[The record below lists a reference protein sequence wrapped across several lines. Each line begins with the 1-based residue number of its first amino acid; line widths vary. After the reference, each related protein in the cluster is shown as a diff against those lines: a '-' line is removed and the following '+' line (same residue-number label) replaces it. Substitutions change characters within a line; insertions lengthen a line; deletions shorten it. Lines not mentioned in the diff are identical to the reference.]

1 LSNTTISVAYAKS
14 RHERPKIIEVERK
27 PGEEPMVFNVVIS
40 DTAGSTKH
48 RVTLADATY
57 QKLTAGK
64 VTPDECVEAAFKF
77 LLERESKS
85 DILPSFDINVINM
98 SFPSFER
105 EFAGYM

>member
-1 LSNTTISVAYAKS
+1 MSDTTISVAYAKS
-14 RHERPKIIEVERK
+14 RHERPKMIEVERK

>member
-1 LSNTTISVAYAKS
+1 M
-14 RHERPKIIEVERK
+14 IEVERK
-27 PGEEPMVFNVVIS
+27 PGEEPMVFNVIIS
-40 DTAGSTKH
+40 DSAGSTRH

-57 QKLTAGK
+57 QKLTSVK

-98 SFPSFER
+98 SFASFER
-105 EFAGYM
+105 EFASYM